1 MDVLTHVECPAVQH
15 VWEPARE
22 VVHPHVL
29 KPVRE
34 AVKILAV
41 RVARQIARIR
51 VKQSLRREIQYV
63 KRRIRFR
70 KSEASNLYRYEGLPV
85 SL

>member
-1 MDVLTHVECPAVQH
+1 MGVLTHVECPAVQH
-15 VWEPARE
+15 VWEAALE
-22 VVHPHVL
+22 VVHQLVQVH
-29 KPVRE
+29 VRE
-34 AVKILAV
+34 AVKILAA

-51 VKQSLRREIQYV
+51 VKQSLRRKIQYV

-70 KSEASNLYRYEGLPV
+70 KSEASNLHCYEGLPV